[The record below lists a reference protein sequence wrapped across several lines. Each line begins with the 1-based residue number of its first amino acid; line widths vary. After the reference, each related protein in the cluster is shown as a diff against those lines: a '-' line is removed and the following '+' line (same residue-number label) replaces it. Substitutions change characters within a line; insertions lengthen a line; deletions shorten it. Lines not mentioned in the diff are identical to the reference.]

1 MIVADTRHS
10 CQGGHKG
17 FQRLGNAS
25 ADPNLSGCK
34 FGAESACRAEHR
46 TPEQILAILS
56 LELRN
61 RQIARDDELP
71 SVFVKRV
78 YDLKEDGTAARV
90 QIAAVHV
97 FEEQSEHVATA
108 ADVDDLVDSYVG
120 SIDHTIEIRPFGIA
134 ASDGI
139 VGVLLQQVPNRH
151 SSDREPLPRRMRSH
165 ELTEEHLRVKR
176 GR

>member
-1 MIVADTRHS
+1 MPVDTTR
-10 CQGGHKG
+10 
-17 FQRLGNAS
+17 ATIY
-25 ADPNLSGCK
+25 
-34 FGAESACRAEHR
+34 FGAGEVSSSVRCLAGQINNRAVMGDA
-46 TPEQILAILS
+46 PEQILAILS

-61 RQIARDDELP
+61 RQIARDDALP
-71 SVFVKRV
+71 SIFMKQV

-120 SIDHTIEIRPFGIA
+120 IIDHTIEIRPFGIA
-134 ASDGI
+134 ASGGI

-151 SSDREPLPRRMRSH
+151 SSEREPLPRRMRSH
-165 ELTEEHLRVKR
+165 ELTEEHLSVKR